1 MTTAGWSAYSPV
13 VSRLRVAAGGAPSPA
28 ELAALTAAVA
38 GLLGGERAAPA
49 VPTPAAYRSRPRA
62 AYRSRWRRAAL
73 VELTDVPPR
82 VKDTGPAW
90 GGSA

>member
-38 GLLGGERAAPA
+38 GLLDGERAAPA
-49 VPTPAAYRSRPRA
+49 DPTPA

-90 GGSA
+90 GGRA